1 MKIKNLLK
9 YFSRFL
15 LLQISLTLITIF
27 YFDNFLIWSPEFKYE
42 IYLNL
47 IEDKNRF
54 LPFVSDSLIT
64 VDGVLAGLIFLF
76 LIIIYSTTFYTYVN
90 ELSFSMNRNL
100 LGEYFQIYL
109 LWTSYL
115 LVSFFIL
122 RFNNLFRGNLLIF
135 SFLIP
140 LVLLIFRNTE
150 FISSLLGR
158 SVTNETFITFNL
170 DDSSRFRNLR
180 IMTFRKNIGSFFV
193 SEEKFENDIKNIVD
207 SENKKKKINL
217 IVIETSISNFSEE
230 FEKYLINLNKKVL
243 IISGKKIQ
251 FNNNFLYREE
261 LIDKFRLV
269 YFNNDIQY
277 GSKFIL
283 KRVMDIVFSFMLIIL
298 FSPFILII
306 SILIFAKDGNP
317 IVIKQNRVGLHGD
330 QFDMLKFRTMKNKS
344 HERREELSELNKS
357 DGPLFKIENDPRIL
371 NGLSFIREMSLDEIP
386 QLINVLKGEMSI
398 VGPRPLFDDD
408 TKLFDTKYM
417 RRLNVMPG
425 ITGLLQI
432 NERNATDF
440 QTWYEYD
447 IKYIENWNLFLDLE
461 IILKT
466 PFAMFSKN
474 KRNLSGSGGN
484 RTHDLELKRLLLYQL
499 SYRP

>member
-1 MKIKNLLK
+1 MKINNLLK

-15 LLQISLTLITIF
+15 LLQILLTLITIF

-193 SEEKFENDIKNIVD
+193 SEEKFENDIMNIVD

-217 IVIETSISNFSEE
+217 IVIESSISNFSEE

-283 KRVMDIVFSFMLIIL
+283 KRVMDIVFSFILIIL

-466 PFAMFSKN
+466 PFAMFSK
-474 KRNLSGSGGN
+474 KIRGI
-484 RTHDLELKRLLLYQL
+484 
-499 SYRP
+499 